1 MGNAVVS
8 ILSIERV
15 THDVRRYRVER
26 PAGYSF
32 QPGQATELSIDDPR
46 WIEEKRPFTFTGL
59 VGEPFLEFTIKS
71 YRERDGVTRA
81 LGNLNPGATLI
92 VREAWGSILFEKP
105 GLFVAAG
112 AGVTPFIAIFKQLR
126 NSGRVAGNKLLL
138 ANKKAEDVI
147 DEDFWRS
154 LLGDNFHSKLS
165 REKATGH
172 DFGHIGRADV
182 AALLDRQKDQV
193 YLCGPDAFVDSLRG
207 LLAELGLS
215 EQRITR
221 EL

>member
-1 MGNAVVS
+1 MGEAIVS
-8 ILSIERV
+8 VLSIERV

-26 PAGYSF
+26 PAGYAF
-32 QPGQATELSIDDPR
+32 QPGQATELSINDPR
-46 WIEEKRPFTFTGL
+46 WLDEKRPFTFTGL
-59 VGEPFLEFTIKS
+59 SGEPFLEFTIKS
-71 YRERDGVTRA
+71 YMERDGVTRA
-81 LGNLNPGATLI
+81 LGALEPGATLI
-92 VREAWGSILFEKP
+92 LREAWGSILYEKP

-126 NSGRVAGNKLLL
+126 ESNKVAGNRLLL

-147 DEDFWRS
+147 DEGLWRS
-154 LLGDNFHSKLS
+154 LLGEGFHSKLS
-165 REKATGH
+165 REKAAGH
-172 DFGHIGRADV
+172 DFGHIGRTDLAS
-182 AALLDRQKDQV
+182 LLDREKDQV

-207 LLAELGLS
+207 LLAELGVV